1 MTNGKDRGTEAQRQ
15 KGTEA
20 QRQKGAEE
28 KEGARSKE

>member
-1 MTNGKDRGTEAQRQ
+1 MERTEAQRQ